1 MPALQAA
8 AEPRPSH
15 KPEPLGNAPFVFL
28 FTTCTLCALFL
39 LWRRASALRGVV
51 AHQLTSFSRNDG
63 RIRLSMDEGPS
74 AREFLDD
81 DYDEDHARL
90 GDDEPLAVTA
100 DRLQN
105 ATKGTLHHHLR
116 RHPHHYLQRHELFG
130 FASRYLSIHIP
141 VLFQGSHSPFG
152 K

>member
-100 DRLQN
+100 DRLQKAVSVTN
-105 ATKGTLHHHLR
+105 GEPEESTL
-116 RHPHHYLQRHELFG
+116 LFTDEADEEDPPPPPPK
-130 FASRYLSIHIP
+130 ASPPLP
-141 VLFQGSHSPFG
+141 P
-152 K
+152 KA